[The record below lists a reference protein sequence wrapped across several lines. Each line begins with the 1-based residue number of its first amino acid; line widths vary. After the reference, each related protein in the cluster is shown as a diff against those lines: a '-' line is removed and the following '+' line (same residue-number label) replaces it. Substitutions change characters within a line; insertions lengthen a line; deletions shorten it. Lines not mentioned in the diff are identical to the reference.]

1 MPLDLFLIRHA
12 KSSWKDVRLSDHE
25 RPLNKRGRHDAPMMA
40 KLLKKT
46 GIIPDRVISST
57 AERAKLTA
65 KEFAKEFGIREIVL
79 LEELYMADE
88 EDFLGTLS
96 KFTGEDKCVLL
107 FSHNPGIT
115 DFANFICG
123 ADIPEIPTCGI
134 VHVHFP
140 LNSWKEVNKGTG
152 IFRSLDYPK
161 NHPEK

>member
-25 RPLNKRGRHDAPMMA
+25 RPLNKRGRHDSPMMA

-46 GIIPDRVISST
+46 EIMPDRVISST

-96 KFTGEDKCVLL
+96 KLSGEDNCVLL

-140 LNSWKEVNKGTG
+140 LHSWKDVKKGTG

-161 NHPEK
+161 NHPDK

>member
-12 KSSWKDVRLSDHE
+12 KSSWRDVSLSDHE

-46 GIIPDRVISST
+46 GIKPDRVISST
-57 AERAKLTA
+57 AERAKVTA

-79 LEELYMADE
+79 LEQLYMADE
-88 EDFLGTLS
+88 EDFLGTLQKLS
-96 KFTGEDKCVLL
+96 DDVKCVLL

-115 DFANFICG
+115 NFANFICG

-134 VHVHFP
+134 VHVHFA
-140 LNSWKEVNKGTG
+140 LNDWKDIKKGTG

-161 NHPEK
+161 NHPDK